1 LGPPEESEATD
12 FSQSIDTVASD
23 YGWTIEQILDLT
35 ADQLTLFLKA
45 GAKRRKDEM
54 IMQLGIVRIAYAS
67 VMSKEGQRAYQ
78 DFMDDMKEKKI
89 LPANELSKVGLEI
102 KKG

>member
-1 LGPPEESEATD
+1 MGPPEESEVTD
-12 FSQSIDTVASD
+12 FSQSIDIVASD

-35 ADQLTLFLKA
+35 ADQLTLFLRA

-54 IMQLGIVRIAYAS
+54 MVQLGIMRIAYAS
-67 VMSKEGQRAYQ
+67 VMSKEGQRVYQ
-78 DFMDDMKEKKI
+78 DFVEDMKEKKI
-89 LPANELSKVGLEI
+89 LPASDLSKVGLEI